1 MARKSIIIINKV
13 YDKLLSFGVSTV
25 VSKVRLSAYKFP
37 NKKLEGEE
45 EWVKKW
51 SVLGH
56 ANRRWYGLYS
66 HFIGT
71 NIRIVPDDI
80 MSNVIEP
87 ILNPVRYRSLY
98 EDKNMLDNFFMTQ
111 FAEKITPL
119 TLLRNI
125 NGIFYTGLFKHVD
138 KEKAGGII
146 KSGMTERLIS
156 KASIDENSGRSIYFW
171 QKDGDVYKEVKTKL
185 ELSVETLLC
194 LYPNG
199 NYILQEVV
207 KQSEWM
213 SYFCPTSV
221 NTLRIHMYRSVKDN
235 KPHLVNAVLRMGR
248 NGSLVDNSHAGGAFC
263 GIRKDGSLG
272 DFVLDQSAVKQT
284 IFNGIDFSKEHFV
297 VPEWDKIE
305 EFCNKVMLSIP
316 HMRNLAL
323 DVMINVNGEPRI
335 IEYNTDKFAL
345 YFYQL
350 TTSSV
355 FDEYTDE
362 VIEYCCQHKDEATRI
377 FVTF

>member
-1 MARKSIIIINKV
+1 MARKSIIVINKV

-56 ANRRWYGLYS
+56 ANRCWYRLYS
-66 HFIGT
+66 HFIGP
-71 NIRIVPDDI
+71 NIGIVPDDI

-98 EDKNMLDNFFMTQ
+98 EDKNLLDNFFMTQ

-125 NGIFYTGLFKHVD
+125 NGVFYSDSFECID
-138 KEKAGGII
+138 KEEADSII
-146 KSGMTERLIS
+146 EVGMAERLIS
-156 KASIDENSGRSIYFW
+156 KASIDENSSRGIYFW
-171 QKDGDVYKEVKTKL
+171 EKDGSVYQEVKSKT
-185 ELSVETLLC
+185 ELSVEALLC

-199 NYILQEVV
+199 NYILQEVA

-248 NGSLVDNSHAGGAFC
+248 NGSLVDNAHAGG
-263 GIRKDGSLG
+263 S
-272 DFVLDQSAVKQT
+272 
-284 IFNGIDFSKEHFV
+284 FV
-297 VPEWDKIE
+297 VLKKMVVFWIM
-305 EFCNKVMLSIP
+305 CWIRML
-316 HMRNLAL
+316 
-323 DVMINVNGEPRI
+323 
-335 IEYNTDKFAL
+335 
-345 YFYQL
+345 
-350 TTSSV
+350 
-355 FDEYTDE
+355 
-362 VIEYCCQHKDEATRI
+362 
-377 FVTF
+377 